1 MGKNTQEQE
10 ETRTP
15 GGEECN
21 GGETALISRGRKRMV
36 DEATELRLVKE
47 PDFALIFFLAGS
59 NDLLG
64 ASDDGENPLRT

>member
-1 MGKNTQEQE
+1 MWKNIQAQE

-15 GGEECN
+15 EGDECN

-47 PDFALIFFLAGS
+47 SDFALIVLAGL
-59 NDLLG
+59 NGLLG